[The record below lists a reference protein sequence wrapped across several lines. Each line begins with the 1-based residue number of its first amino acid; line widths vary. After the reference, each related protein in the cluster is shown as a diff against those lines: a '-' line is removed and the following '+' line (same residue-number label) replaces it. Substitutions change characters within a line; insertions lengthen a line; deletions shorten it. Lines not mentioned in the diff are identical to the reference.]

1 MNISASD
8 YAVKSGEFTMGGG
21 EAGPSVKDLMKTWTL
36 NEKKEKRHFS
46 LWTLIKRTFWS
57 IIMFLVVFVIVQIVW
72 KLIEL
77 WQLKNWA
84 TRTGSKFKKMYDER
98 ESMFTQVR
106 DNMAHLKRLSNTVLG
121 RGSAANTAEPTATA
135 EEAVRLSELER
146 NANENE

>member
-21 EAGPSVKDLMKTWTL
+21 EAGPSVEDLMKTWTL

-57 IIMFLVVFVIVQIVW
+57 IIMFLVMFVIVQILW
-72 KLIEL
+72 KCFEL

-84 TRTGSKFKKMYDER
+84 TITGGKFKKLYDER
-98 ESMFTQVR
+98 ENMFEQVR
-106 DNMAHLKRLSNTVLG
+106 DNMAHLKRLSNVVLG
-121 RGSAANTAEPTATA
+121 RGSANTAEPPGTA
-135 EEAVRLSELER
+135 EESVSLNKLAR
-146 NANENE
+146 NEN